1 MREQLARLPEYLT
14 DHLQLT
20 LLALLMGSILSVPLG
35 IWSTRRRRVGAA
47 ILAVAGVIQ
56 TIPSLAL
63 LAVMDPI
70 FALLGAR
77 PSRTRIHIRSLG
89 FLPAIG
95 RFTPPRNL

>member
-63 LAVMDPI
+63 LAVVGPI
-70 FALLGAR
+70 PASPGGPAPR
-77 PSRTRIHIRSLG
+77 PGIQIPGLG
-89 FLPAIG
+89 FLPAS
-95 RFTPPRNL
+95 RRLALHR